1 MEIFCTRP
9 GCPNPHNY
17 FDDLDNR
24 TTLTTTEQR
33 YCNSCGMPLIV
44 ASRYI
49 PSQLLRKGGFGAAF
63 LARDRYTPTLRQC
76 VVKQFQ
82 PSGRISQ
89 RELQTAHRLF
99 EREATVLE
107 KLGRRHPQIPD
118 LYAYFPLTVP
128 SLKPG
133 KQDQFFYLVQE
144 YIDGQNLE
152 EELNTL
158 GAFSEAKAIEVLTE
172 ILKVL
177 QFVHD
182 NGSIHRDIKP
192 SNIMRDRNGLLYL
205 LDFGAVKQ
213 QVNPGSTGARSTGI
227 YSIGFAPPE
236 QMTGSQI
243 YPSTDLYALA
253 VTVMVLMTGREPNE
267 LYEPVT
273 HEWNWRSYI
282 QISNELESIFNRL
295 LMPMPNQRFQSA
307 QEVLDAIN
315 SLNIAQTTPQT
326 PHGSVLPVSP
336 PSRPHTRGPQ
346 THSPL
351 SKPLRPNFSLLEVL
365 GAAAFTGFEGAL
377 LFIAATAFAKV
388 MSSNPL
394 GMLLWGMSLGGL
406 IYAQYRRFI
415 EKIDLVII
423 GGISLGLLILF
434 PVLRVQQSIQLVIII
449 SVLAAAAAIAL
460 TALFR
465 LVYQLLSRIL

>member
-1 MEIFCTRP
+1 
-9 GCPNPHNY
+9 
-17 FDDLDNR
+17 
-24 TTLTTTEQR
+24 
-33 YCNSCGMPLIV
+33 
-44 ASRYI
+44 
-49 PSQLLRKGGFGAAF
+49 
-63 LARDRYTPTLRQC
+63 
-76 VVKQFQ
+76 
-82 PSGRISQ
+82 
-89 RELQTAHRLF
+89 
-99 EREATVLE
+99 
-107 KLGRRHPQIPD
+107 
-118 LYAYFPLTVP
+118 
-128 SLKPG
+128 
-133 KQDQFFYLVQE
+133 
-144 YIDGQNLE
+144 
-152 EELNTL
+152 
-158 GAFSEAKAIEVLTE
+158 
-172 ILKVL
+172 
-177 QFVHD
+177 
-182 NGSIHRDIKP
+182 
-192 SNIMRDRNGLLYL
+192 
-205 LDFGAVKQ
+205 
-213 QVNPGSTGARSTGI
+213 

-377 LFIAATAFAKV
+377 LFIAATAFAKIV
-388 MSSNPL
+388 SSNPL